1 MLSICIPR
9 YNYNP
14 SRLLRQLRE
23 QIIVYK
29 ITAEIIVIDDASTDE
44 LPVPEDADQFIQLE
58 ENIGRA
64 AIRNRFLLYAKYD
77 YLLFLDNDVELNSDK
92 FLQTYSNFLWVKPPV
107 IYGGRVYPLFPPD
120 VKRKLRWQY
129 GRQFESPDEIIR
141 IGKPY
146 TSFQTNNFVVQKSV
160 LETFPFDESIREYGY
175 EDLIFSFELKKNNVK
190 IYHIK
195 NPVLNVHL
203 ETNEE
208 FLNLTEKAMRN
219 LTVLTKRYKIPA
231 VSLIRV
237 SRFVPSFL
245 PTEGLE
251 TFLYRR
257 LKSGTALIE
266 EFQLWKLLVFKRIS
280 KELPK
285 PHQLK

>member
-23 QIIVYK
+23 QILVNK

-44 LPVPEDADQFIQLE
+44 LPIPEDADQFIQLE
-58 ENIGRA
+58 ENIGRS

-92 FLQTYSNFLWVKPPV
+92 FLQTYSNFLWLKPTV
-107 IYGGRVYPLFPPD
+107 VYGGRVYPVFPPD
-120 VKRKLRWQY
+120 PKRKLRWKY
-129 GRQFESPDEIIR
+129 GRKYESPDDLTR

-146 TSFQTNNFVVQKSV
+146 ITFQTNNFVVQKTI
-160 LETFPFDESIREYGY
+160 LQTFPFDESIREYGY
-175 EDLIFSFELKKNNVK
+175 EDLLFSLELKKNNIK
-190 IYHIK
+190 IYHIN
-195 NPVLNVHL
+195 NPVLNIHL

-208 FLNLTEKAMRN
+208 FLKLTEKAMRN
-219 LTVLTKRYKIPA
+219 LTVLAKRYNIPA
-231 VSLIRV
+231 VSLIKV
-237 SRFVPSFL
+237 SRFLPSIL
-245 PTEGLE
+245 PTTGLE
-251 TFLYRR
+251 KFFYRR
-257 LKSGTALIE
+257 LNSGTALIE
-266 EFQLWKLLVFKRIS
+266 EFQAWKLLVYKRIS
-280 KELPK
+280 KELSH

>member
-23 QIIVYK
+23 QININK
-29 ITAEIIVIDDASTDE
+29 LTAEIIVIDDASTDE
-44 LPVPEDADQFIQLE
+44 LPFPEDADQFIQLE
-58 ENIGRA
+58 ENIGRS

-77 YLLFLDNDVELNSDK
+77 YLLFLDNDVELNSEK
-92 FLQTYSNFLWVKPPV
+92 FLLTYSNFLWVKPPV

-120 VKRKLRWQY
+120 TKRKLRWKY
-129 GRQFESPDEIIR
+129 GREYECPDNITR

-146 TSFQTNNFVVQKSV
+146 ITFQTNNFVVQKNV
-160 LETFPFDESIREYGY
+160 LKDFPFDETIREYGY
-175 EDLIFSFELKKNNVK
+175 EDLMFSLELKKNNIK
-190 IYHIK
+190 IYHID

-208 FLNLTEKAMRN
+208 FLKLTEKAMRN

-231 VSLIRV
+231 VTLLKV
-237 SRFVPSFL
+237 SRYVPSFL
-245 PTEGLE
+245 PTEELQR
-251 TFLYRR
+251 FLYRR
-257 LKSGTALIE
+257 LKSGTALTK
-266 EFQLWKLLVFKRIS
+266 EFQLWKLLVYKKIS
-280 KELPK
+280 KEIK
-285 PHQLK
+285 